1 MTDMPTLADV
11 FAVEPEQLTGLTPI
25 EIDRMNAVAW
35 EELARRGNEVARAE
49 DRVYGALLI
58 SKESRRRGN
67 GYSQVWPISVEE
79 AVDRAASHLETG
91 HQLTQSEQLRYGLYG
106 DAYAEGLRKALGIL
120 NAAHASVEALSM
132 GPVET
137 LDAEFRSRGGWSRMY
152 LCTSDGGHIHRGRQC
167 PSIGPRTHLAWLP
180 EVSGMEWREAFPA
193 LPQNLAAGSPAI
205 MCTKCYEDAPTEW
218 TVKAVDEK
226 ECPGSRKHAKL
237 MAPGMMR
244 RMSRYAECHVCHKPG
259 VSVTGAG
266 NLRKHDKPEGGEEAA
281 PEAPAPEAPAA
292 DKPRDDNRLTIIER
306 TPLQTPPATTDNTAP
321 AAKGKPGGNPTVVH
335 VAAHLNRA
343 GFKLARYTGRMGGSG
358 AGAKVSKAGIRNA
371 ISVSWREDF
380 DSVDRRLSRLG
391 LSADDF
397 GKLPAHPEE
406 EQRIRDYAAALA
418 PRYAVEVSQYR
429 TVGGWVSTSL
439 YVSRREELPIRPKGL
454 PGAAAVARAMREDPR
469 VADAVDVVDQI
480 DHVRVAVGDEDDIA
494 PVREAL
500 AANGWTFEEPAPAV
514 EHYLFHITGSA
525 PDRPAR
531 LRKLRAERATKA
543 QQAAE
548 EAAQRPAVVDTD
560 PQPTVV
566 QWAPQEAEEAAVE
579 EPPTPVPSE
588 YDSKGRR
595 WRQGQ
600 RAEFKTV
607 DGFLYAGEIVGFGEE
622 GGEKTATILAD
633 TRRGAPASRKLYKGD
648 PNLPGKPR
656 PLDPAEEWTRPL
668 TKLSKPLPL

>member
-1 MTDMPTLADV
+1 M
-11 FAVEPEQLTGLTPI
+11 
-25 EIDRMNAVAW
+25 
-35 EELARRGNEVARAE
+35 
-49 DRVYGALLI
+49 
-58 SKESRRRGN
+58 
-67 GYSQVWPISVEE
+67 
-79 AVDRAASHLETG
+79 
-91 HQLTQSEQLRYGLYG
+91 
-106 DAYAEGLRKALGIL
+106 
-120 NAAHASVEALSM
+120 
-132 GPVET
+132 
-137 LDAEFRSRGGWSRMY
+137 
-152 LCTSDGGHIHRGRQC
+152 
-167 PSIGPRTHLAWLP
+167 
-180 EVSGMEWREAFPA
+180 
-193 LPQNLAAGSPAI
+193 
-205 MCTKCYEDAPTEW
+205 
-218 TVKAVDEK
+218 
-226 ECPGSRKHAKL
+226 
-237 MAPGMMR
+237 
-244 RMSRYAECHVCHKPG
+244 
-259 VSVTGAG
+259 
-266 NLRKHDKPEGGEEAA
+266 
-281 PEAPAPEAPAA
+281 
-292 DKPRDDNRLTIIER
+292 
-306 TPLQTPPATTDNTAP
+306 ATTDNTAP

-371 ISVSWREDF
+371 ISVSWREDW

-397 GKLPAHPEE
+397 GKLPPHPEE

-439 YVSRREELPIRPKGL
+439 YVTRREELPIRPKGL

-469 VADAVDVVDQI
+469 VAEEADVVDQI

-531 LRKLRAERATKA
+531 LRKLRAERAAKA
-543 QQAAE
+543 EAE
-548 EAAQRPAVVDTD
+548 QYDADDNPLGIHDEDEIEE
-560 PQPTVV
+560 
-566 QWAPQEAEEAAVE
+566 APQEAASAPEEAE
-579 EPPTPVPSE
+579 EKPQAALVPYA
-588 YDSKGRR
+588 YDSKGRS